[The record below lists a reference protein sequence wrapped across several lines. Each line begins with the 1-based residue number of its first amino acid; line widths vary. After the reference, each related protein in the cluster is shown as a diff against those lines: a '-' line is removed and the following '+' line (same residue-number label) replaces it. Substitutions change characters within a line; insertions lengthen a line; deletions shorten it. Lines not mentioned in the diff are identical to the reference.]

1 MLQAQLAPLATAV
14 GQVIVCEIDIP
25 EWGATGP
32 DRYTHAYVAVI
43 TRPTPLYEGARLG
56 MIVKVHDPRKAPA
69 ALREDPP
76 PSATWLRAPLK
87 PTVADAYARPSFR
100 VRDAPQGRPAVQVGR
115 QLVQEGLLLRH
126 STARSKSGSAWAEA
140 VGGDI
145 PPLEED
151 VTSNSFGPWAER
163 ELDRLEH
170 QPWWQ
175 NL

>member
-1 MLQAQLAPLATAV
+1 M
-14 GQVIVCEIDIP
+14 
-25 EWGATGP
+25 
-32 DRYTHAYVAVI
+32 
-43 TRPTPLYEGARLG
+43 
-56 MIVKVHDPRKAPA
+56 
-69 ALREDPP
+69 
-76 PSATWLRAPLK
+76 
-87 PTVADAYARPSFR
+87 
-100 VRDAPQGRPAVQVGR
+100 
-115 QLVQEGLLLRH
+115 RH
-126 STARSKSGSAWAEA
+126 STARSKNGSAWAEA